1 MNLFLL
7 RHGIAVERGIPGY
20 SRDSD
25 RPLTPKGERR
35 LANIADAMEA
45 MGLTFDLILSSPYVR
60 ARQTAEIVTDAL
72 GLKQKLEFSEALTP
86 DGDAKTL
93 IAELNK
99 LGPEPGNVLLVG
111 HEPFLSALVSLLTTG
126 EPRRHSQAEFIAL
139 TNADD
144 PRSGAAAKSGAR
156 HPRVALAASPFAARK
171 K

>member
-1 MNLFLL
+1 MNQMNLFLL
-7 RHGIAVERGIPGY
+7 RHGIAVERGTPGY

-60 ARQTAEIVTDAL
+60 ARQTAEIVADAL

-86 DGDAKTL
+86 DGDAKAL
-93 IAELNK
+93 IAELNR

-126 EPRRHSQAEFIAL
+126 EPRLALDFKKGGLCKLEAETLRPGRCATLAWLL
-139 TNADD
+139 T
-144 PRSGAAAKSGAR
+144 PRQMGLMA
-156 HPRVALAASPFAARK
+156 
-171 K
+171 